1 MVLLVELPSQA
12 MLMLMRDKQENRA
25 YGEDGEDGEVGNGSE
40 LRCSRPAEDLVLDP
54 DIYVDR
60 YPKQQ
65 S

>member
-25 YGEDGEDGEVGNGSE
+25 YGEDGEVGNGSE